1 MARLS
6 TQRTGAAGLLILF
19 MAVVAMV
26 STVSAFVGNAHQRP
40 LLRSTARE
48 TQSPVARAALFQG
61 AKVELIEP
69 DEEPEPATYLF
80 GLNFF
85 AENLNGRLAMI
96 AFLALVLIETVLN
109 KPILEIL
116 GALNDAL

>member
-6 TQRTGAAGLLILF
+6 TQRAGAARLLMVF
-19 MAVVAMV
+19 VAVVAMV
-26 STVSAFVGNAHQRP
+26 STVSAFVGNAQQRP
-40 LLRSTARE
+40 SLRSTAVQTRA
-48 TQSPVARAALFQG
+48 PVARAALFQG

-96 AFLALVLIETVLN
+96 GFLSLVIIEAVLN
-109 KPILEIL
+109 QPILGIF
-116 GALNDAL
+116 GALNDQ